1 MGLNK
6 NVILEELVDQFFLSI
21 PSQEKIN
28 TESLQ
33 TALNNIGKLAIT
45 AGENGRLGFQDIC
58 LLIQEAYSD
67 IVETT
72 GILNPDQYESLQL
85 WRILISN
92 YIRDSKTTT
101 IEPIISFFKRSD
113 LNFSINEEDLAVL
126 REVLDKESQ
135 QFHILFSG
143 IIPDLED
150 NIPVEPSYINE
161 KLAILLSSIQESSLT
176 GFLDIA
182 LLFQENISDI
192 ASEKKALTHKQNEL
206 ALKWLN
212 QANLF
217 LLDEKDKNA
226 VTELINILKS
236 SEWPTPLSE
245 VDADILFEMLGT
257 TSAEA
262 SEHSESEVSQIE
274 SNLPDSLVG
283 LCNQLKNATSKID
296 TANKQSIL
304 DIANITEEVG
314 LAAGELDLLGFQDLC
329 LIVHEGLS
337 DFISDSSL
345 ATQDTITYI
354 AQWQNHVHNYLSNL
368 NNPDMVTNMIDY
380 LSDSQWPAPL
390 EHADIE
396 IIRDMFGI
404 SDPLENKVDESSAPS
419 MKQMDSTIVTTPDQF
434 DLTITTTEDQIQET
448 LNEILEDVID
458 TKDILAA
465 PHTISKDL
473 VGMLFEEA
481 TMIQEE
487 ARKQSE
493 LIKDENTDSN
503 IISDSL
509 SQYALHIER
518 FGSACQAAEMD
529 GLHQV
534 SSVFSTN
541 LNHFSRNRT
550 DFSEQ
555 QISLLLSWPEKVL
568 AYLENPGDNICS
580 EALANILE
588 DSELPKKLMPGV
600 TPALINLLK
609 AVYVSD
615 KDISKEARQIVA
627 TVEDISIELPEDINQ
642 ELLDGLLLEL
652 PGQTEEFSSAVQSL
666 IDGSGDIS
674 AVEKA
679 QRVAHTV
686 KGAANTVGIRG
697 IATLTH
703 QLEDIMSALNE
714 LNHLPSPALANVF
727 MEASDCLEEMS
738 EALLERDSSP
748 TNSQEVLQKVLD
760 WANRIESE
768 GVNCLESEEE
778 VQTSKS
784 VTKTK
789 EKTDDTVKE
798 DDNTSE
804 TTLRVPANLID
815 EVLRLLGETMIVTS
829 QLQER
834 VRLSSEQ
841 SHKLIEHQAM
851 VQNLTS
857 DLEVQVEVNG
867 SVYNQKQAVNQ
878 NEVFDSLELEE
889 YNELHTVTHQIVEAA
904 VDSYEFNQEIAN
916 DLRELD
922 ELLIDKLRL
931 HNEIQDLV
939 MRTRMVPIKTIT
951 PRLQRIVRQT
961 CRTTKKQVSLEII
974 GSDTLIDSNI
984 INKLID
990 PLMHMLR
997 NAVDH
1002 GIESR
1007 EERVHL
1013 KKEPEGK
1020 LILTFFRE
1028 GTQIVVRCKDD
1039 GAGLN
1044 RKAIIDK
1051 AIKHGLIKDDEELSE
1066 NEINRLIL
1074 HPGFSTRDQAT
1085 QTSGRGVGLDV
1096 VHTELLAMKGS
1107 VHIDSEQGNGCLI
1120 ELRMP
1125 VTLMSSHAL
1134 LLRHLNQIIAVSNHG
1149 IEKIL
1154 HPSDSQIIKTA
1165 NATFCEVDGEKLK
1178 MVTLESLLNLPE
1190 DRRNDDRET
1199 RPALLIREE
1208 ELNYVVYIQEIVDT
1222 RDLFVKSMGKYINN
1236 IKGILGATI
1245 LGDGSVVPVID
1256 LPELIRAPVVHL
1268 QGPSELTQTNIHRA
1282 LPIALVVDDSL
1293 SARRALAQV
1302 IQDAGFD
1309 VRTAKDGLEAVAII
1323 ENKKPDII
1331 LVDMEMPRMNGMELT
1346 SHVRGFENTRDI
1358 PVIMV
1363 TSRSTDKHRKQAE
1376 EAGVDIYVTKPFSED
1391 DLLDHVHNLLN

>member
-1 MGLNK
+1 MNLNK
-6 NVILEELVDQFFLSI
+6 NIKLEELVDYFFQSI
-21 PSQEKIN
+21 PAQEKLDSKSFQ
-28 TESLQ
+28 E
-33 TALNNIGKLAIT
+33 ALNNIGKLAIA

-58 LLIQEAYSD
+58 LLIQETFSD
-67 IVETT
+67 IVVNT
-72 GILNPDQYESLQL
+72 GTLNDSQYKSLQL
-85 WRILISN
+85 WRILASN
-92 YIRDSKTTT
+92 YIKDSKSST
-101 IEPIISFFKRSD
+101 IEPLISFFKRPE
-113 LNFSINEEDLAVL
+113 LNSSIAEDDIAVL
-126 REVLDKESQ
+126 NEVLENESK
-135 QFHILFSG
+135 QFQILFSG
-143 IIPDLED
+143 IISALEEH
-150 NIPVEPSYINE
+150 IPVEPDFITE
-161 KLAILLSSIQESSLT
+161 KFNTLLTSIQENNLS
-176 GFLDIA
+176 GFLDVA
-182 LLFQENISDI
+182 SLFQENISDI
-192 ASEKKALTHKQNEL
+192 ANDKKTLSHKQNEL
-206 ALKWLN
+206 ILNWLN
-212 QANLF
+212 QAGLF
-217 LLDEKDKNA
+217 LSDGNSIDAASK
-226 VTELINILKS
+226 LINILKQN
-236 SEWPTPLSE
+236 EWPTPLSD
-245 VDADILFEMLGT
+245 VDASILFEMFGIT
-257 TSAEA
+257 PEA
-262 SEHSESEVSQIE
+262 SSEE
-274 SNLPDSLVG
+274 SNIPEALVD
-283 LCNQLKNATSKID
+283 LCQQLHDATSEID
-296 TANKQSIL
+296 AENKQSII
-304 DIANITEEVG
+304 DIANITEEIG
-314 LAAGELDLLGFQDLC
+314 LAAGELDLIAFQDLC
-329 LIVHEGLS
+329 LIVKENLS
-337 DFISDSSL
+337 DFISDESL
-345 ATQDTITYI
+345 SLRDYITYI
-354 AQWQNHVHNYLSNL
+354 AQWDNHVNDYLSNSNDL
-368 NNPDMVTNMIDY
+368 KRAEY
-380 LSDSQWPAPL
+380 LLTYLADSRWPIPL
-390 EHADIE
+390 EQTDLDILK
-396 IIRDMFGI
+396 DMFGI
-404 SDPLENKVDESSAPS
+404 SEQTENEMDMTMVTKVD
-419 MKQMDSTIVTTPDQF
+419 QMDSTIITSADQL
-434 DLTITTTEDQIQET
+434 DLTISTTKDQVQEA

-473 VGMLFEEA
+473 VEMLREEA
-481 TMIQEE
+481 VMIKDE
-487 ARKQSE
+487 ANKQTE
-493 LIKDENTDSN
+493 LIKSENDSD

-518 FGSACQAAEMD
+518 FGSACQAAELD

-534 SSVFSTN
+534 SSVFSKN
-541 LNHFSRNRT
+541 LYNFSKHKT
-550 DFSEQ
+550 DFTDHQ
-555 QISLLLSWPEKVL
+555 LSLLSSWPEKVL
-568 AYLENPGDNICS
+568 AYLQTPGDNVYS
-580 EALANILE
+580 EELAKILQ
-588 DSELPKKLMPGV
+588 DDELPKKLIQGV
-600 TPALINLLK
+600 TPALVNLLK
-609 AVYVSD
+609 AVYVSE
-615 KDISKEARQIVA
+615 KDINREERQKVA
-627 TVEDISIELPEDINQ
+627 TLEDVSIELPEDINQ
-642 ELLDGLLLEL
+642 ELLDGLLQEL
-652 PGQTEEFSSAVQSL
+652 PGQTEEFSSAIQSL

-674 AVEKA
+674 DVQKA

-686 KGAANTVGIRG
+686 KGAANTVGVRG

-703 QLEDIMSALNE
+703 QLEDIMSALSD

-738 EALLERDSSP
+738 EALLDRGSSP
-748 TNSQEVLQKVLD
+748 ANSQEVLQKVLD

-768 GVNCLESEEE
+768 GVDCLNSEQDPAAQAVVSARENVE
-778 VQTSKS
+778 T
-784 VTKTK
+784 
-789 EKTDDTVKE
+789 EKTE
-798 DDNTSE
+798 DNVE
-804 TTLRVPANLID
+804 EATLRVPANLID

-834 VRLSSEQ
+834 VRLSTLQ
-841 SHKLIEHQAM
+841 SQRLLDHQNM
-851 VQNLTS
+851 VQNLAS
-857 DLEVQVEVNG
+857 DLEVQVDVNG

-904 VDSYEFNQEIAN
+904 VDSYEFNQEIAT

-922 ELLIDKLRL
+922 ELLIEKLRL

-939 MRTRMVPIKTIT
+939 MRTRMVPVKTIT

-961 CRTTKKQVSLEII
+961 CRTTAKQVSLEIM

-997 NAVDH
+997 NAIDH

-1007 EERVHL
+1007 EKRIHL

-1039 GAGLN
+1039 GAGLDH
-1044 RKAIIDK
+1044 KAILDK
-1051 AIKHGLIKDDEELSE
+1051 AIKHNLIKDGEQLSE
-1066 NEINRLIL
+1066 NDINRLIL
-1074 HPGFSTRDQAT
+1074 HPGFSTREQAT

-1107 VHIDSEQGNGCLI
+1107 VHIESEKDNGCLI

-1165 NATFCEVDGEKLK
+1165 NATFCEVDGEKLE

-1222 RDLFVKSMGKYINN
+1222 RDLFIKSMGKYINN
-1236 IKGILGATI
+1236 IKGLLGATI
-1245 LGDGSVVPVID
+1245 LGDGSVVPVVD
-1256 LPELIRAPVVHL
+1256 LPELIRAPVVNL

-1309 VRTAKDGLEAVAII
+1309 VRTAKDGLEAVGII
-1323 ENKKPDII
+1323 EKKKPDIL

-1346 SHVRGFENTRDI
+1346 SHVRGFDNTKDL

-1363 TSRSTDKHRKQAE
+1363 TSRSTDKHRKQAK
-1376 EAGVDIYVTKPFSED
+1376 EAGVDVYVTKPFSED